1 MALLSS
7 EYKIAGVAGPQAE
20 VAAVARTLQQAGLH
34 ENGASEFDMCL
45 ERALQEL
52 STEVRLCGAAAPP

>member
-1 MALLSS
+1 
-7 EYKIAGVAGPQAE
+7 
-20 VAAVARTLQQAGLH
+20 VARTLQQAGLH